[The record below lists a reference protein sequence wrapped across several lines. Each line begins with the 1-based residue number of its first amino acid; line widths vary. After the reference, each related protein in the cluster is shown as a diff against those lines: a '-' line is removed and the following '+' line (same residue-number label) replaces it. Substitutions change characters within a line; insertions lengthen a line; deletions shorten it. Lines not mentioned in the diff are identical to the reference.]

1 MERFYVSGIP
11 VKTSKCDFE
20 SLLTPY
26 EAFLVPS
33 KLDPTE
39 CRGFGYITI
48 DKKKRSSV
56 LKLLRTQYGPDVL
69 LQKPKSDPRNI
80 IPEVK
85 KVATKSE
92 DPKPKEESRN
102 ETSKKSGKDQKPL
115 VSKNLKTFDSDSDEP
130 PKRRRVE
137 ADSKLRSKRIIDETK
152 GESSPSSS
160 SSSSKRLPNRSEEA
174 GKVEVEVQRQKDILS
189 SMFDV
194 KDSVKEKPKQKS
206 SLVVPR
212 FDPTASSSA
221 PKSEPPRIGE
231 KSESPKS
238 EPPRI
243 TEKSESPITHPKSE
257 PPRIAEKS
265 ESLKNDSEP
274 LKMIPET
281 TGQQFVNPVF
291 KDVFKPR
298 EVETAGEVDIG
309 SSWLSSLVAEPA
321 KPAKTPDN
329 WMTTL
334 SRTKSED
341 VKLVELLPFWR
352 RASEDEIRESWS
364 ASKAWYAWDLKK
376 KHKHARSAKIEKVS

>member
-11 VKTSKCDFE
+11 VKTSKSDFE

-80 IPEVK
+80 KPEVK
-85 KVATKSE
+85 TVATKSE
-92 DPKPKEESRN
+92 DPKPKAESRN
-102 ETSKKSGKDQKPL
+102 ETSKKSGEDDQKPV
-115 VSKNLKTFDSDSDEP
+115 VSKNLKTFDSDSDEGP

-137 ADSKLRSKRIIDETK
+137 ADLKLRSKRIIDETR
-152 GESSPSSS
+152 SPSSS
-160 SSSSKRLPNRSEEA
+160 SSSSKRLPNRSQEA
-174 GKVEVEVQRQKDILS
+174 DKVEVEVQRQKDILS

-194 KDSVKEKPKQKS
+194 KDKVKEKPKQKS

-221 PKSEPPRIGE
+221 PTSEPPRIA
-231 KSESPKS
+231 
-238 EPPRI
+238 
-243 TEKSESPITHPKSE
+243 EKSESPIIPPKSE

-265 ESLKNDSEP
+265 ESPKNNSEP

-281 TGQQFVNPVF
+281 AGQRFVNPVF
-291 KDVFKPR
+291 KDVFKPK
-298 EVETAGEVDIG
+298 EAETRGETDIG